1 MIALSPRSLRQALH
15 TSIPTNLIGRDHE
28 QSVINSFITETMVNQ
43 QPGSL
48 YLSGAP
54 GTGKTA
60 CLTKALDQ
68 LEVCMFLKFTIKHL
82 AP

>member
-1 MIALSPRSLRQALH
+1 
-15 TSIPTNLIGRDHE
+15 LIGREKE
-28 QSVINSFITETMVNQ
+28 QTFINKFIKKTMIDL

-68 LEVCMFLKFTIKHL
+68 LEVK
-82 AP
+82 